1 MHFLEEGKK
10 DGRRLAFPAG
20 KVYAHVTENHLAS
33 ACTHAAE
40 FARPGGATHEPPP
53 AAHALVQLW
62 PLLPNCQWALP
73 QWSLAEPW
81 DSLRTSGS
89 WSACAWLLI
98 GDGDQRC
105 FARRHLSTAELVR
118 FESCDDIS
126 EPGSDGV
133 RRLGKRFNSFYTA
146 ASMSE
151 VIPHF
156 LEKH

>member
-1 MHFLEEGKK
+1 M
-10 DGRRLAFPAG
+10 AFPAP

-33 ACTHAAE
+33 ACTHTAE

-73 QWSLAEPW
+73 QWPLTEPW
-81 DSLRTSGS
+81 DSLRPSGS

-105 FARRHLSTAELVR
+105 FARSHLSTAELVR
-118 FESCDDIS
+118 FESCCDDTFLYAMTFRSQLPTECAVSCRICA
-126 EPGSDGV
+126 
-133 RRLGKRFNSFYTA
+133 R
-146 ASMSE
+146 
-151 VIPHF
+151 F
-156 LEKH
+156 LEV